1 MGTRDCGSTDALK
14 VNINAFDASG
24 IFRDVYKHIMSTADR
39 GSTLDLMR
47 AWVAGILKF
56 SPG

>member
-39 GSTLDLMR
+39 GSTRFKEGVGDR
-47 AWVAGILKF
+47 YPEV
-56 SPG
+56 